1 MISFRDRM
9 ARGTSRTGWLDS
21 RHTFSFAEYRDP
33 QHIGFR
39 SLRVVNED
47 RVIPG
52 AGFPLHSH
60 RDMDIISYVLE
71 GTLEHKDSLGN
82 GARIRPG
89 EVQCMS
95 AGRGITHSEFNPSKT
110 DPVHFLQI
118 WIIPDQRNLPPSY
131 EQKEFP
137 IEERSGRLRLV
148 AAADARGG
156 AVKLHQDARLF
167 LASLRSGEKVMHAV
181 EPGRGLWVQVARG
194 IVRLNGT
201 EMREGD
207 GAAVE
212 DVKSVEIEADTDGEV
227 LVFDLGCTFVRR
239 VSPRGSEPRAD
250 SRRFHIMSFGRPLP
264 LFRGFAEVQQ
274 KPSYRH
280 TSTIFPKPPR
290 CANACASPAS
300 RRGIR

>member
-1 MISFRDRM
+1 VITFRDRM

-33 QHIGFR
+33 QHMGFR
-39 SLRVVNED
+39 SLRVINED

-52 AGFPLHSH
+52 AGFPHHSH

-82 GARIRPG
+82 GTRIRPG

-110 DPVHFLQI
+110 EAVHFLQI
-118 WIIPDQRNLPPSY
+118 WIIPDQRGLPPSY

-137 IEERSGRLRLV
+137 LEERSGRLRLV
-148 AAADARGG
+148 AAADALDG

-167 LASLRSGEKVMHAV
+167 LASLRPGEKVTHAV
-181 EPGRGLWVQVARG
+181 APGRGIWVQVARG
-194 IVRLNGT
+194 ILGLNGT

-212 DVKSVEIEADTDGEV
+212 AEKSVEIEADTDGEV
-227 LVFDLGCTFVRR
+227 LLFDLG
-239 VSPRGSEPRAD
+239 
-250 SRRFHIMSFGRPLP
+250 
-264 LFRGFAEVQQ
+264 
-274 KPSYRH
+274 
-280 TSTIFPKPPR
+280 
-290 CANACASPAS
+290 
-300 RRGIR
+300 